1 MLKYIFIVYVN
12 KELCNNLI
20 SSKLGWI
27 IGYTVPTTLRLWR
40 MVRFKISFQLTCLVY
55 ASTSRTFLQ
64 KELEV
69 SFPCHIYCYR
79 KWTRHLPP
87 PFSVQEANLVSLVN
101 LKTPAATPFMGYF
114 HRSFFTFEGREISH
128 FIYKKVNVFGRW
140 NGVKILNERHV

>member
-1 MLKYIFIVYVN
+1 MLKYIFIVHVN

-87 PFSVQEANLVSLVN
+87 PLFRPRSKFSESRKPENSCCN
-101 LKTPAATPFMGYF
+101 PFYGLFSPIIFYIW
-114 HRSFFTFEGREISH
+114 RERNFTFHLQKSKCFWKMEWG
-128 FIYKKVNVFGRW
+128 
-140 NGVKILNERHV
+140 